1 MARDT
6 RLAQDIT
13 DERAR
18 ATRLFQAGV
27 DAADPEAATKAA
39 LARDD
44 IRAACR
50 PDAGGRLL
58 MIAVGKAAMGMARA
72 AQAALAGDVTCQL
85 IVVTNPENADPARL
99 PAGADLH
106 AAAHPVPDAAGLAA
120 GRAVLTA
127 LERCGAGDRV
137 LALIS
142 GGGSALLPAPV
153 AGLTLDDKAAVSAAL
168 LASGADITE
177 MNLVRQQVSRIKGG
191 GLLRA
196 AAPAPVT
203 ALILSDVI
211 GDDLS
216 VIASGPT
223 APPIGDHAQARALL
237 QARGIWDAM
246 SSPVRAHLEQPDLAP
261 DAGPAPVPPARNH
274 LIGANSVSLRAMQD
288 AAPDAQMHATP
299 LIGDVEDAARHVLSL
314 GRGTHLMGGET
325 TVQLRGQGRGGRN
338 QHMALCVALGAEAA
352 GWGENWVFLSGGT
365 DGRDGPT
372 DAAGGIVD
380 AGSLSRMRA
389 AGLDPQAL
397 LADNDSYRALAA
409 SGDLLMTGG
418 TGTNV
423 ADLQVLVRW

>member
-1 MARDT
+1 MTGLSDRADARSE
-6 RLAQDIT
+6 AM
-13 DERAR
+13 
-18 ATRLFQAGV
+18 RLFQAGV
-27 DAADPEAATKAA
+27 RAADPEGATRAA
-39 LARDD
+39 LAAED

-50 PDAGGRLL
+50 PDPGGRLL
-58 MIAVGKAAMGMARA
+58 LIAVGKAAMGMARA
-72 AQAALAGDVTCQL
+72 AHAALADGGPCQL
-85 IVVTNPENADPARL
+85 IVVTNPENADPAGL

-120 GRAVLTA
+120 GEAVIAA
-127 LERCGAGDRV
+127 LAQCDARDRV

-153 AGLTLDDKAAVSAAL
+153 AGLTLADKAAVSAAL

-177 MNLVRQQVSRIKGG
+177 MNLVRQQLSRLKGG

-223 APPIGDHAQARALL
+223 APPIGDHARARALL
-237 QARGIWDAM
+237 QARGIWEAM
-246 SSPVRAHLEQPDLAP
+246 PAPVRAHLEQPDLGH
-261 DAGPAPVPPARNH
+261 DAGPGPVPPARNH
-274 LIGANSVSLRAMQD
+274 LIGANSVSLRAMHD
-288 AAPDAQMHATP
+288 AAPDAQMHSAP
-299 LIGDVEDAARHVLSL
+299 LVGDVEDAARHVLSL
-314 GRGTHLMGGET
+314 GPGTHLMGGET

-352 GWGENWVFLSGGT
+352 GWGETWVFLSGGT

-380 AGSLSRMRA
+380 AGSLARMRE
-389 AGLDPQAL
+389 AGIDPQAL
-397 LADNDSYRALAA
+397 FADNDSNRALAA

-423 ADLQVLVRW
+423 ADLQVLIRW